1 MQTEKEDLQFRRI
14 ALDDVQF
21 MLRLT
26 SNKEATRFLPPMIT
40 DEEMMVSWI
49 ESLRPD
55 EKEYIVCLN
64 GEPVGECSLSG
75 NGNDTEVGF
84 MLLPDYWGKGYG
96 TQIVQ
101 WLVCQAEK
109 DGITL
114 LSAVTDSR
122 NLAARRVLEKNGFTE
137 RRSGWLTML
146 SFESEELGE
155 GQDIVLY
162 ERRGKGEE
170 P

>member
-1 MQTEKEDLQFRRI
+1 MAGNMQTEKEDLQFRRI

-84 MLLPDYWGKGYG
+84 MLLPD
-96 TQIVQ
+96 
-101 WLVCQAEK
+101 
-109 DGITL
+109 
-114 LSAVTDSR
+114 
-122 NLAARRVLEKNGFTE
+122 
-137 RRSGWLTML
+137 
-146 SFESEELGE
+146 
-155 GQDIVLY
+155 
-162 ERRGKGEE
+162 
-170 P
+170 

>member
-1 MQTEKEDLQFRRI
+1 M
-14 ALDDVQF
+14 
-21 MLRLT
+21 
-26 SNKEATRFLPPMIT
+26 
-40 DEEMMVSWI
+40 
-49 ESLRPD
+49 
-55 EKEYIVCLN
+55 
-64 GEPVGECSLSG
+64 
-75 NGNDTEVGF
+75 
-84 MLLPDYWGKGYG
+84 
-96 TQIVQ
+96 
-101 WLVCQAEK
+101 VCQAEK